1 MAYGT
6 TDSENGNSSGSQSS
20 GTGFVRWSAAAA
32 VALTSF
38 LNATL
43 CMTFSTMEE
52 SSKAVLDEDG
62 PGVAALYTVWLVVT
76 VLGLGLAMY
85 FVERYERATLYLC
98 TLSTVV
104 SAWLRWYGIAHWR
117 NRYFAS
123 VLSEILC
130 GIGAWP
136 IFTLPG
142 KISHKRFP
150 KHEQTFATSFM
161 LQANYFG
168 WLIVSALLPL
178 LVHDENSFMSM
189 LLAQACIA
197 AVCGVAVVLMYQ
209 PMTSEATALVA
220 DTPDSVETLTSSGFS
235 QVFQS
240 IYTTPFFGVQLVCY
254 GLLGGIG
261 FATPSAIFFILD
273 DRPSFA
279 AAANAAFIGAGVLTG
294 MLLGYYC
301 KDPKTFGISLK
312 SCHLGCALAVLLC
325 SLQVHLD
332 MLDRGVASVVVLL
345 LLSAVAGA
353 SSLGFIGIAIES
365 LACSYP
371 VKAAYICWAVESF
384 ILIFAA
390 IFADRAASSSGLWLM
405 TVAAGICMLP
415 IVCFYQPP
423 QKQVDV

>member
-6 TDSENGNSSGSQSS
+6 TDSEHGNSSGLQNS
-20 GTGFVRWSAAAA
+20 GTSFARWSTAAA
-32 VALTSF
+32 VALSSF

-52 SSKAVLDEDG
+52 FAKAVLDQDG

-76 VLGLGLAMY
+76 VLGLGPALY
-85 FVERYERATLYLC
+85 FVERYERATLYFCTLC
-98 TLSTVV
+98 TVL
-104 SAWLRWYGIAHWR
+104 SAWQRWYGIAHGTS
-117 NRYFAS
+117 RYFAG

-130 GIGAWP
+130 GIGAWS

-150 KHEQTFATSFM
+150 KHEQTLATSFM

-168 WLIVSALLPL
+168 WLLSTALQPII
-178 LVHDENSFMSM
+178 VHDEDSFMSM
-189 LLAQACIA
+189 LLVQGCIA

-209 PMTSEATALVA
+209 PLTSEATALVA
-220 DTPDSVETLTSSGFS
+220 ATPDSVEALTSSGFS

-240 IYTTPFFGVQLVCY
+240 IYSTPFFGVQLVAY

-261 FATPSAIFFILD
+261 FSTPSAIFFILG
-273 DRPSFA
+273 DRTQLA
-279 AAANAAFIGAGVLTG
+279 AAANSAFIGFGVLTG
-294 MLLGYYC
+294 LLLGYYC
-301 KDPKTFGISLK
+301 KNPTTFGISLK
-312 SCHLGCALAVLLC
+312 SCHVGCAVSLLLC
-325 SLQVHLD
+325 SLQVHFD
-332 MLDRGVASVVVLL
+332 MLDSGAASAIVLL
-345 LLSAVAGA
+345 LLTACAGA

-384 ILIFAA
+384 ILVSASVFS
-390 IFADRAASSSGLWLM
+390 DRAASASGLWLM

-423 QKQVDV
+423 EKSVDA